1 MAAAAATA
9 AATAQMQ
16 MISLGRRERNV
27 NINIGSYSETR
38 KHSERSRWIC
48 IYPAY
53 LNAKKS
59 IADGR
64 KIPLSKAVENP
75 TLNEIKDV
83 LVNAGFQIELE
94 PSKVYPRE
102 LNKYEHLSRGRL
114 RVQLKNDDGTPVK
127 EYFKDSKYS
136 LLS

>member
-1 MAAAAATA
+1 MAAAAP
-9 AATAQMQ
+9 MQ
-16 MISLGRRERNV
+16 LISLGRRERNV
-27 NINIGSYSETR
+27 NINIGSYSATR

-64 KIPLSKAVENP
+64 KIPLAKAVKNP

-83 LVNAGFQIELE
+83 LVNAGFQKQE
-94 PSKVYPRE
+94 
-102 LNKYEHLSRGRL
+102 
-114 RVQLKNDDGTPVK
+114 QLDRIN
-127 EYFKDSKYS
+127 
-136 LLS
+136 